1 MSKQTIL
8 GLVGYLFIGT
18 AVVLMPSVMPFI
30 TAEFKAEGL
39 SLAMIGLLFPAGAVG
54 GILGNLLAGLGSDI
68 VGRRRLVW
76 ISAVLLAI
84 ALSLASLSRL
94 WVLFLVS
101 YVVTSATQSSLSTGI
116 NALIADAN
124 RQARARALNILHGVY
139 GVGAAISP
147 LIFGYLLDRNLPW
160 RWALGGTGLI
170 WLIYGAAA
178 YYFTRGE
185 DAAEQIAG
193 RQKLDLG
200 MLRQP
205 PFLALFAIGFI
216 YNGVAVSLLG
226 WVAVFMKQ
234 SAGAST
240 LFSVSMISVF
250 YLALTLG
257 RFLCAFFSEPLG
269 YARTLL
275 ILAIG
280 ITLTYPLVIFG
291 IDSWLIVA
299 GVFLTGLS
307 LSGLFPTI
315 LAYGSRLYPEQSGTV
330 SGTLSIALTL
340 GSMIPPLWTGVIAE
354 QWSFQGALAV
364 NYLLV
369 LPMIGL
375 AVYLGKKER
384 GSEQLMLRTS
394 Q

>member
-1 MSKQTIL
+1 M
-8 GLVGYLFIGT
+8 
-18 AVVLMPSVMPFI
+18 
-30 TAEFKAEGL
+30 
-39 SLAMIGLLFPAGAVG
+39 
-54 GILGNLLAGLGSDI
+54 
-68 VGRRRLVW
+68 
-76 ISAVLLAI
+76 
-84 ALSLASLSRL
+84 
-94 WVLFLVS
+94 
-101 YVVTSATQSSLSTGI
+101 
-116 NALIADAN
+116 
-124 RQARARALNILHGVY
+124 
-139 GVGAAISP
+139 
-147 LIFGYLLDRNLPW
+147 
-160 RWALGGTGLI
+160 
-170 WLIYGAAA
+170 
-178 YYFTRGE
+178 
-185 DAAEQIAG
+185 
-193 RQKLDLG
+193 
-200 MLRQP
+200 
-205 PFLALFAIGFI
+205 
-216 YNGVAVSLLG
+216 
-226 WVAVFMKQ
+226 
-234 SAGAST
+234 
-240 LFSVSMISVF
+240 
-250 YLALTLG
+250 
-257 RFLCAFFSEPLG
+257 
-269 YARTLL
+269 
-275 ILAIG
+275 AIG

>member
-1 MSKQTIL
+1 MSSMSKQTIL

-30 TAEFKAEGL
+30 TAEFKAAGL

-226 WVAVFMKQ
+226 WVAVFMP
-234 SAGAST
+234 
-240 LFSVSMISVF
+240 
-250 YLALTLG
+250 
-257 RFLCAFFSEPLG
+257 RP
-269 YARTLL
+269 
-275 ILAIG
+275 
-280 ITLTYPLVIFG
+280 
-291 IDSWLIVA
+291 
-299 GVFLTGLS
+299 
-307 LSGLFPTI
+307 
-315 LAYGSRLYPEQSGTV
+315 
-330 SGTLSIALTL
+330 
-340 GSMIPPLWTGVIAE
+340 
-354 QWSFQGALAV
+354 
-364 NYLLV
+364 
-369 LPMIGL
+369 
-375 AVYLGKKER
+375 
-384 GSEQLMLRTS
+384 
-394 Q
+394 